1 MKRSRYRRS
10 KSRQRSRRRRRSRKR
25 SRSRSRSRSRKLSRS
40 RSRSR
45 KLSRSRSRSRKL
57 SRSRSR
63 SRILSRRYRYS
74 KLRGGTFADDR
85 AVAENKRNAQRL
97 QHAKMLATQ
106 HKNLDHVNRNATVNQ
121 SIINKAKSGKQLTS
135 AQSQRLNQLK
145 DKYGGVS
152 NVVAVQE
159 KSSCPGCSMM
169 FRGY

>member
-10 KSRQRSRRRRRSRKR
+10 KSRQRSRRRSRKR
-25 SRSRSRSRSRKLSRS
+25 SRSRRRS

-45 KLSRSRSRSRKL
+45 RRSRR
-57 SRSRSR
+57 
-63 SRILSRRYRYS
+63 LSRRYRYS
-74 KLRGGTFADDR
+74 KLRGGTFAEDR
-85 AVAENKRNAQRL
+85 VAAENKRNAHRL
-97 QHAKMLATQ
+97 QHAKMLAAQ
-106 HKNLDHVNRNATVNQ
+106 HKNLDRINRNATVNQ

-145 DKYGGVS
+145 DKYGGIS